1 MAELNVLIKA
11 TNQASGPIRDVE
23 SDLGRLEKT
32 AGQTLGSF
40 GEGLKDVG
48 GKLTTFVSLPLIAL
62 GGTALKFSVDFNAA
76 MANVASLGLLPER
89 VLELKGNVQ
98 EMAVEFGQS
107 TKDLSGGLYQVVSA
121 FGDTSDSA
129 EYLEIN
135 AKSAAAG
142 LATVSDS
149 VALTS
154 AVTKG
159 YGDTSVEAVSKV
171 ADLAFQ
177 TVKLGQTT
185 FPELAGAMGAVVP
198 LASTLGVETETLFAQ
213 MATLTGVT
221 GNASE
226 VSTQLRATYQAMLKP
241 TGDMATAFAGVVS
254 QLDAQGKLAGGPLVD
269 AWKDAQNQYTSAVA
283 EVNRLSD
290 GFHGLNTNTEEGVAA
305 SAALE
310 KQIDAQNKI
319 VQEQKKYVDE
329 AAAALGGSIVQSV
342 GFTDALGLLTETAG
356 GNTDTLGKMFG
367 SVESLNAVLAL
378 TGAQSDTFQTKLA
391 AMGMAAGETDRAFA
405 AQTQGINAAGF
416 TMQQVRSQVEVLMQK
431 LGDGLAPALM
441 QVLAAV
447 RPLID
452 KAVELATKFAAMDS
466 GQQALIVKLGLLVV
480 AAGPVLMILGT
491 LAGALGT
498 IISVAGGVGGALAG
512 AGGVAAALVG
522 LLNPVGLAIAA
533 VGVLGVAWAKD
544 FGGIRTATGY
554 AVQDISTKV
563 SALATNINQSLASG
577 MQSAQ
582 SGMRNAWSGLVS
594 MVSDAG
600 YSMRERSSTAGRGVG
615 DALAGGLA
623 QARHGFQGVLS
634 NLASMVNGTFRDRSN
649 DWITAGRNV
658 AAGIGTGVAN
668 QAGSL
673 YSSMANLGRS
683 LLGSFKNAL
692 GIRSPSTEFADAGY
706 DMAWGLALGVDDGSA
721 LVYDSIGTMADTSS
735 QMIAAA
741 AQAQLV
747 AIAEMQKAAA
757 YETSK
762 IDAMIAAGI
771 AKNAAAVTAGISQD
785 RIIQGFNQ
793 AQYAAYWAALQA
805 GESREQAIAKGQQVT
820 GGGAA
825 TGSANGAA
833 TAAASAA
840 ATAAAAAV
848 AEANKKAEF
857 DAWSARS
864 QELWGW
870 IGSLGISGLSASGM
884 DPMGSGKSMM
894 AVLEETLADVAKV
907 LHGSATNDKI
917 PALLTTMQTLIA
929 ANATNPLTGQQ
940 MAAIPAEMRLQMAGW
955 MDEMSARLDA
965 EKMAAAA
972 TAAAAAAAPKID
984 ASLIDTVKNFV
995 ARTFGIGAGDL
1006 AGDLANTQSMV
1017 KQKTWG
1023 AFQDA
1028 GTYGLDVRGLT
1039 AANVFN
1045 ATEMLSKITESSPV
1059 QAIKDALSKLVDF
1072 RNLQDDWTQFNS
1084 GGFSSSFGDTTR
1096 TGNTFNV
1103 TFTGAAALDRA
1114 SVLSDIAFLNGLYGG
1129 ATP

>member
-121 FGDTSDSA
+121 FGDSSDSA
-129 EYLEIN
+129 ELLEIN

-159 YGDTSVEAVSKV
+159 YGDTSKEAVAKV

-221 GNASE
+221 GNAAE

-241 TGDMATAFAGVVS
+241 TGEMATAFAGVVT

-269 AWKDAQNQYTSAVA
+269 AWKNAQLQFQSNSDYLAVLKA
-283 EVNRLSD
+283 QLS
-290 GFHGLNTNTEEGVAA
+290 GTNTESEAGAKAA
-305 SAALE
+305 KNLE
-310 KQIDAQNKI
+310 NAISEQEKTLKENK
-319 VQEQKKYVDE
+319 KTLLE

-378 TGAQSDTFQTKLA
+378 TGAQSETFQTKLA

-491 LAGALGT
+491 LAGALGS

-522 LLNPVGLAIAA
+522 LLTPVGWAVAA
-533 VGVLGVAWAKD
+533 VGVLGVAWARD

-563 SALATNINQSLASG
+563 SMLGTSINQSLASG

-582 SGMRNAWSGLVS
+582 AGMRNAWSGLVS

-600 YSMRERSSTAGRGVG
+600 SSMRERSSTAGRGVG

-623 QARHGFQGVLS
+623 GARHGFQGVLS

-658 AAGIGTGVAN
+658 ATGIGTGVAN

-683 LLGSFKNAL
+683 LLGSFKSAL

-721 LVYDSIGTMADTSS
+721 LVYDAIGTMADTSS
-735 QMIAAA
+735 QMMADA

-747 AIAEMQKAAA
+747 AIADMQKAAA

-771 AKNAAAVTAGISQD
+771 AKNAAAVTAGMGQD

-825 TGSANGAA
+825 GSGGAGSGGAA
-833 TAAASAA
+833 AQAAA
-840 ATAAAAAV
+840 AAAAAV

-857 DAWSARS
+857 DAWSARAGD
-864 QELWGW
+864 LWSW
-870 IGSLGISGLSASGM
+870 IGKLGISGLQTAGM
-884 DPMGSGKSMM
+884 DPMGSGKSMT

-907 LHGSATNDKI
+907 LHGGATNDKI

-929 ANATNPLTGQQ
+929 ANATNQVTGLQ

-995 ARTFGIGAGDL
+995 ARTFGIGAGNL
-1006 AGDLANTQSMV
+1006 AGDLANAQSMV

-1028 GTYGLDVRGLT
+1028 GTYGMDVRGLT

-1045 ATEMLSKITESSPV
+1045 ATQMLSEITESSPV

-1072 RNLQDDWTQFNS
+1072 RNLQDDWTQFQS
-1084 GGFSSSFGDTTR
+1084 GGFRQSFGDTTR

-1103 TFTGAAALDRA
+1103 TFTGSVTDRA